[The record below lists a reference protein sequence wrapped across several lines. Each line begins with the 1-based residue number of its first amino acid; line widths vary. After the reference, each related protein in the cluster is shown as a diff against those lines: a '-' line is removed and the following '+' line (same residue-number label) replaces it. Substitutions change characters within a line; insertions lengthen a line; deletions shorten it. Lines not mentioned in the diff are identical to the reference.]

1 MSKFV
6 LFTKGTAGDVSP
18 FLAIGTGL
26 VKRGHKVTLMTHCIY
41 ESAAQAAGLNFRP
54 LDTLENFGAFARDL
68 PLLHNPGSIPEFF
81 LRHYLPAALG
91 ELRLVEQQ
99 VDSSTTLV
107 VRHCSGIAELS
118 DLGLAPARP
127 LIRVFT
133 NVAQVLTL
141 PMLQWMVAQRLS
153 DPINA
158 FRQSLGLRRITDWDS
173 WLKRGQMLLGAWPD
187 WFFPDQLAAASVV
200 PVGFLTADI
209 PSGELPEELKSRL
222 ASGIKPVVIVGSTG
236 LPAMEP
242 LFYEAAIE
250 ACRLLQLPAI
260 VVCRYR
266 AILGSVLPQNVYYY
280 DALPLSKILGRA
292 AIAVHPGGMGT
303 LAQAL
308 AAGVPQLVMPHGA
321 DRPHNADQLERLAV
335 ARKVVPL
342 QWRPKLIAET
352 VSAIIGCN
360 TIRGNCQTLAR
371 RVAEHPGAYS
381 ACALIERTAD
391 SRTDLVGC

>member
-41 ESAAQAAGLNFRP
+41 ESAAQTAGLEFRP
-54 LDTLENFGAFARDL
+54 LDTLDNFVAFANDF
-68 PLLHNPGSIPEFF
+68 PLLHNTSSIPEFF
-81 LRHYLPAALG
+81 LRHYLPAALS
-91 ELRLVEQQ
+91 ELRLVEEQ

-141 PMLQWMVAQRLS
+141 PMLQWMMGHRLS

-158 FRQSLGLRRITDWDS
+158 FRQSLGLSRITDWER
-173 WLKRGQMLLGAWPD
+173 WIKRGQILLGAWPD
-187 WFFPDQLAAASVV
+187 WFFPGQLAAASII

-209 PSGELPEELKSRL
+209 PAGELPEELKSRL

-250 ACRLLQLPAI
+250 ACRLVQLPAI

-266 AILGSVLPQNVYYY
+266 AILGSVLPRNVDYY
-280 DALPLSKILGRA
+280 DALPLSKILDRA

-303 LAQAL
+303 LAQAIT
-308 AAGVPQLVMPHGA
+308 AGVPQLVMPHGA

-335 ARKVVPL
+335 ARKVALP
-342 QWRPKLIAET
+342 QWRPGMIADT
-352 VSAIIGCN
+352 VSSIIGCD
-360 TIRGNCQTLAR
+360 TIRSNCQRLAL
-371 RVAEHPGAYS
+371 RVAEYPGTRS
-381 ACALIERTAD
+381 ACALIERTAE
-391 SRTDLVGC
+391 LQN